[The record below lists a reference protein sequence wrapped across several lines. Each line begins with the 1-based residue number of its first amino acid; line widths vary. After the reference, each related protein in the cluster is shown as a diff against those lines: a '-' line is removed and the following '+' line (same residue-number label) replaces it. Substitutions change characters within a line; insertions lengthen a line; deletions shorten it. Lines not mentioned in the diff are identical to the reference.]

1 MKILKPNIQRLGMAR
16 AKCGTAV
23 PHYTKP
29 NLQNPERWHDPCQ
42 HCHPQ
47 KKIQYNYKKKNSSS
61 SFIVIH
67 KHLSSFK
74 PSYIHKNFTKTHN
87 FFTQST
93 PNIIPTIT
101 LQSNTTSIH
110 SNPKTTN
117 LSPISHNQLKSLL

>member
-1 MKILKPNIQRLGMAR
+1 MKILKPNIRRLGTAR

-29 NLQNPERWHDPCQ
+29 NLQHWHGRARLPG
-42 HCHPQ
+42 
-47 KKIQYNYKKKNSSS
+47 QYNYKKNSSS

-67 KHLSSFK
+67 KHLSSFE

-93 PNIIPTIT
+93 PNIIPTKT

-110 SNPKTTN
+110 PNPKTHKFITN
-117 LSPISHNQLKSLL
+117 LP